1 MQRLTR
7 RLLVPALLL
16 FAVLAIGTVAV
27 GAWTNDEVV
36 VVPAQVGADGGVA
49 DAMIDA
55 APMDAPM
62 FGDASVFGD
71 AQPLP

>member
-1 MQRLTR
+1 MQPLTR

-16 FAVLAIGTVAV
+16 FAVLAVGTVAV

-36 VVPAQVGADGGVA
+36 VVPAQAGDDGGVA

-62 FGDASVFGD
+62 FGDGSIFSD
-71 AQPLP
+71 SQPFP